1 MRIGHA
7 GRLTLRI
14 SYSRPAQEFA
24 RFVSRSGPGC
34 QPGGISNESGL
45 TGLDRGGDHAP
56 REELTMLVG
65 PAEPA
70 VVALPDEIELAN
82 GIEVVS
88 EIELAGELDGAG
100 PAYAA
105 LRAAV
110 ASGARMVIADLTG
123 TTFCDYPGFRQLVM
137 IGLQAAT
144 GDVQLRVAMPADGSV
159 RSWLE
164 FLAHHRL
171 VRAYLGLEAAKT
183 A

>member
-1 MRIGHA
+1 MGVR
-7 GRLTLRI
+7 
-14 SYSRPAQEFA
+14 
-24 RFVSRSGPGC
+24 
-34 QPGGISNESGL
+34 
-45 TGLDRGGDHAP
+45 
-56 REELTMLVG
+56 

-70 VVALPDEIELAN
+70 VVALPGEIELKGEIGLAADI
-82 GIEVVS
+82 GLDG
-88 EIELAGELDGAG
+88 EIEPD

-110 ASGARMVIADLTG
+110 ASGVPMVIADLTG

-137 IGLQAAT
+137 IGRQAAT

-164 FLAHHRL
+164 FLAQHRL

>member
-1 MRIGHA
+1 MRV
-7 GRLTLRI
+7 R
-14 SYSRPAQEFA
+14 
-24 RFVSRSGPGC
+24 
-34 QPGGISNESGL
+34 
-45 TGLDRGGDHAP
+45 
-56 REELTMLVG
+56 

-82 GIEVVS
+82 GIEMAG
-88 EIELAGELDGAG
+88 ETELAGELDGAG

-105 LRAAV
+105 LLAAV
-110 ASGARMVIADLTG
+110 ASGAPMVIADLTG
-123 TTFCDYPGFRQLVM
+123 TTFCDYPGFRKLVM
-137 IGLQAAT
+137 IGRQAAT

-164 FLAHHRL
+164 FLAQHRL

>member
-7 GRLTLRI
+7 VGLTLRI
-14 SYSRPAQEFA
+14 SYSRPAQEFV
-24 RFVSRSGPGC
+24 RFVSRPGLGC
-34 QPGGISNESGL
+34 QPGGISNESRFD
-45 TGLDRGGDHAP
+45 GLDRGGDHAP
-56 REELTMLVG
+56 QEEPTMLVR

-82 GIEVVS
+82 GIEVAS
-88 EIELAGELDGAG
+88 EIDGAG

-105 LRAAV
+105 LRTAV

-137 IGLQAAT
+137 IGRQAAT

-164 FLAHHRL
+164 FLAQHRL
-171 VRAYLGLEAAKT
+171 VRAYLSLEAAK
-183 A
+183 AA